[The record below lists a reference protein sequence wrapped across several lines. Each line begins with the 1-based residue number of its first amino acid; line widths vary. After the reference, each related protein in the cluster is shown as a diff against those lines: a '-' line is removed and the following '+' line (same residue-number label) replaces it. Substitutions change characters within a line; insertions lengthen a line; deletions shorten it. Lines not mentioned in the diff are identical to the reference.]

1 MKFLKSVRKEMK
13 QVKWPEKKYMVKY
26 SLVTIL
32 LVLFMG
38 LYFYGIDAIMALIKG
53 LR

>member
-1 MKFLKSVRKEMK
+1 MKFLKSVRTEIKD
-13 QVKWPEKKYMVKY
+13 VKWPDRKYMVKY
-26 SLVTIL
+26 SLVTIG
-32 LVLFMG
+32 LVLFMA